1 MSEHYG
7 KHFVA
12 IIGGSVAG
20 SEAAYILANRG
31 YRVIVFEQRKLPY
44 GKIEDGLP
52 KWHIG
57 LRNKEEKAID
67 ERLSHENIRFVP
79 CTRLGK
85 DITLDELTK
94 EWGFSAVILAIGAW
108 RDRTL
113 PIAGI
118 ENFHHAGL
126 IYQNEFI
133 MWFNH
138 YHEPDYDGLQIP
150 ITDGAAIVGGGL
162 ASLDV
167 VKAMMILTIQK
178 ALRVGGVDVDLFTL
192 EKKGIRSILEE
203 NNLSIS
209 DLGVRPCTLFYRRE
223 AADMPLK
230 AKKDDSPESSEQ
242 ARRVSQQLLEKYQE
256 KYLFNFEPLTLPLS
270 FSAKNGNISEIQFQR
285 VRQEG
290 RKLIPVEGDILSYP
304 TELVISS
311 IGSIPEKLN
320 SVPSQD
326 EMIDTHGELSCR
338 VAGFDNVFAIG
349 NAVTGRGNI
358 LESKRHGRNTTERI
372 IDTHLDPLAEK
383 FKDWF
388 DEVKSGVESNVDE
401 ITTALSNTAVQS
413 DEVIEKMLDKSR
425 KLQVRAGY
433 NSSYR
438 DWIKANTPVRLEDII
453 N

>member
-20 SEAAYILANRG
+20 SEAAHILARRG
-31 YRVIVFEQRKLPY
+31 YRVVVFEQRKLPY

-67 ERLSHENIRFVP
+67 ERLNHENIRFVP

-85 DITLDELTK
+85 DITLNELIH

-108 RDRTL
+108 QDRTL
-113 PIAGI
+113 PIQGI
-118 ENFHHAGL
+118 QKFHHSGL

-138 YHEPDYDGLQIP
+138 YHEPDYEGIQIP
-150 ITDGAAIVGGGL
+150 ISDGAAIVGGGL

-167 VKAMMILTIQK
+167 VKAMMILTVQE
-178 ALRVGGVDVDLFTL
+178 ALRTRDIDADLFTL
-192 EKKGIRSILEE
+192 EKKGIKSVLDDH
-203 NNLSIS
+203 NLSFK
-209 DLGVRPCTLFYRRE
+209 DLSIKPCTLFYRRE

-230 AKKDDSPESSEQ
+230 AKKDDSPASSEQ
-242 ARRVSQQLLEKYQE
+242 ARRVSAQLLAKYKEKYM
-256 KYLFNFEPLTLPLS
+256 FNFEPLTIPLG
-270 FSAKNGNISEIQFQR
+270 FSTEDGNVSEIQFQR

-290 RKLIPVEGDILSYP
+290 RKLVPIEGDVLHYP
-304 TELVISS
+304 TELIISS
-311 IGSIPEKLN
+311 IGSIPENLN

-326 EMIDTHGELSCR
+326 ELIDTHGELSCR

-358 LESKRHGRNTTERI
+358 LESKRHGRNTTEQI

-388 DEVKSGVESNVDE
+388 DDVKSGVTENVDE
-401 ITTALSNTAVQS
+401 ISRALENAAVQS
-413 DEVIEKMLDKSR
+413 DDIIEGILDKSR
-425 KLQVRAGY
+425 KLQVEAGY

-438 DWIKANTPVRLEDII
+438 DWIKAHTPVRLEDLI